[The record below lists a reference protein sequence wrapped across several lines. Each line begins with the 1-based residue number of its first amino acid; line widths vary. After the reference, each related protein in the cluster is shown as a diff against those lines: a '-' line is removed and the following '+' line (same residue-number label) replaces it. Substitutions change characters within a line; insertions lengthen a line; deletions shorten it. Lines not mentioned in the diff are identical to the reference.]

1 MRQWL
6 GFRSHR
12 FRSALGV
19 CRLQTLIFRIRLR
32 AETCDVLCSRGCV
45 SVIRGNLRSVAVRV
59 NPIGGKFKLAMSKVP
74 TDRTIEN
81 PIINSPFSA
90 PSRHFR
96 FDDDG
101 ITNEIVELRRR
112 SAYFVPIPAS
122 KKKGQAQPDL
132 FNLTEERVE
141 ENVLINDI
149 RGRVDQ
155 WREMGYPS
163 TTAVTRKLLVHWN
176 STDRLRP
183 LFFCQREAVETAIF
197 LAESAGKMG
206 HRHYENQIREANN
219 EANPGLYRLAFKMAT
234 GTGKTAVMAM
244 VIAWHTLNKV
254 ADPQNKLFS
263 DSFLVVCPGI
273 TIRDRLR
280 VLLPSDPENYY
291 RALEIVP
298 PEDMSKMGQ
307 AKVVVTNFHSFKLRE
322 RIAAPAT
329 TKKVLLPKGDV
340 AGVFQETPDQMV
352 RRVCREFGNKKNIVV
367 LNDEA
372 HHCYRR
378 RPGIQNEGVDV
389 LKGEEKKEAKTR
401 EEEARIW
408 INGVEAIQAKL
419 GVRAVY
425 DLSATPFF
433 LSGSGWA
440 EGTIFPWAVSDFSL
454 IDAIE
459 SGLVKIPRVPIAD
472 DAEAKDTLYRNLWI
486 HIRDDLPKQ
495 GRDSG
500 DGQVEPRLPPLLQT
514 ALHSLYSDYEKR
526 FQDWKGKTSD
536 FNETPPVFIVVCN
549 NTRVSK
555 LVFDYIAGWEKTT
568 ELGQVVVPGAL
579 EHFSNEVGGKWRS
592 RMQSILIDS
601 SQLESGESM
610 KDEFKKIASR
620 EIEDFKREYE
630 LRFPGRDSSKLTDE
644 DLLREVMN
652 TVGKRGKLGEN
663 IRCVVSVSMLTEGWD
678 ANTVTH
684 ILGVRAFTTQLLCE
698 QVVGRGLR
706 RRSYALDEET
716 GHFVPEYAE
725 VYGIPFS
732 FIPARD
738 ANKPTPSPKPVRRV
752 FAVPDRGAL
761 EITFPRVTGYK
772 WEIPEENLDASFGP
786 DSAVVL
792 SAKDVPTRTDVSGVV
807 GEQGVHTLDDLM
819 RVRPQQLAFKLAKG
833 LLDKYFRGDD
843 GLGNQTAEKPWLYPR
858 LLEITK
864 TWINDPS
871 CLVLKDN
878 TFVGLLYLDH
888 NAAIAV
894 EKIYRGIVR
903 SKGADKNLRPI
914 LRSFEPIGST
924 SFIDFDTSKPVWETA
939 PNKCHVNLVAADTD
953 SWEQRMAQALEE
965 VEEVICYVKNQ
976 GMGFTIPYTVAGMA
990 HQYFPDF
997 IALVDDGRGRDDAL
1011 HLIVEVSGQRD
1022 LAKEAKVAT
1031 CRDLWVPS
1039 VNNYG
1044 QFGRW
1049 DVVEVTDPWDAHEVI
1064 RSFAAGRVESERP
1077 V

>member
-1 MRQWL
+1 
-6 GFRSHR
+6 
-12 FRSALGV
+12 
-19 CRLQTLIFRIRLR
+19 
-32 AETCDVLCSRGCV
+32 
-45 SVIRGNLRSVAVRV
+45 
-59 NPIGGKFKLAMSKVP
+59 MSKVSNN
-74 TDRTIEN
+74 RTIEN
-81 PIINSPFSA
+81 PIINSPFRA
-90 PSRHFR
+90 PARHFK

-122 KKKGQAQPDL
+122 KKKGQVQPDL

-149 RGRVDQ
+149 RSRVDQ

-163 TTAVTRKLLVHWN
+163 TTSVTKKLILHWN
-176 STDRLRP
+176 SVERVRP

-197 LAESAGKMG
+197 LAEVASKHGQ
-206 HRHYENQIREANN
+206 RHYENRIRDANN
-219 EANPGLYRLAFKMAT
+219 EANPGLDRIAFKMAT

-244 VIAWHTLNKV
+244 IIAWHTLNKV

-280 VLLPSDPENYY
+280 VLLPSDPESYY

-298 PEDMSKMGQ
+298 SEDLQKMSQ
-307 AKVVVTNFHSFKLRE
+307 AKVVITNFHAFKLRE
-322 RIAAPAT
+322 KIVAPAT
-329 TKKVLLPKGDV
+329 TKKVLLPDGDK

-352 RRVCREFGNKKNIVV
+352 RRVCRGFGNKKNIVV

-378 RPGIQNEGVDV
+378 RPGEESEATEL
-389 LKGEEKKEAKTR
+389 LKAEDKREVRTR
-401 EEEARIW
+401 DEEARVW
-408 INGVEAIQAKL
+408 ISGVEAVQSKL
-419 GVRAVY
+419 GIRAVY

-440 EGTIFPWAVSDFSL
+440 EGTIFPWTVSDFSL

-472 DAEAKDTLYRNLWI
+472 DAEAQDTLYRNLWV

-495 GRDSG
+495 GRDTTES
-500 DGQVEPRLPPLLQT
+500 QVEPKLPPLLQS

-526 FQDWKGKTSD
+526 FKEWSERTAHSS
-536 FNETPPVFIVVCN
+536 ETPPVFIVVCN

-555 LVFDYIAGWEKTT
+555 LVFDYIAGWEKQT
-568 ELGQVVVPGAL
+568 EFGPVVVPGAL
-579 EHFSNEVGGKWRS
+579 DHFSNEVGGKWRT

-610 KDEFKKIASR
+610 KDDFKKIASR
-620 EIEDFKREYE
+620 EIEDFKKEYE
-630 LRFPGRDSSKLTDE
+630 LRFPGRDASKLTDE

-652 TVGKRGKLGEN
+652 TVGKKGKLGEN

-706 RRSYALDEET
+706 RRSYALDEST

-738 ANKPTPSPKPVRRV
+738 ANKPVPPPKPVRRV
-752 FAVPDRGAL
+752 YAVPERASL
-761 EITFPRVTGYK
+761 EISFPRVTGYK
-772 WEIPEENLDASFGP
+772 WEISEENLEASFGAE
-786 DSAVVL
+786 SSIVL
-792 SAKDVPTRTDVSGVV
+792 SGKDVPTRTDVSGVV
-807 GEQGVHTLDDLM
+807 GEQSVHTLDDLM
-819 RVRPQQLAFKLAKG
+819 RIRNQQIAFKLTKG

-843 GLGNQTAEKPWLYPR
+843 GQGNQNAEKPWLFPR
-858 LLEITK
+858 LLDITK
-864 TWINDPS
+864 SWISNSS
-871 CLVLKDN
+871 CVTLKDN
-878 TFVGLLYLDH
+878 AFLGLLYLDY
-888 NAAIAV
+888 NAAIAI
-894 EKIYRGIVR
+894 EKIYRGIIR
-903 SKGADKNLRPI
+903 SDKSGKNLRPI
-914 LRSFEPIGST
+914 LQNYEPIGST
-924 SFIDFDTSKPVWETA
+924 RHIDFDTSKPVWETD
-939 PNKCHVNLVAADTD
+939 PNKCHVNFVAADTD
-953 SWEQRMAQALEE
+953 SWEQRMAQAFEE
-965 VEEVICYVKNQ
+965 IEIVRCYVKNQ
-976 GMGFTIPYTVAGMA
+976 GMGFTIPYTIAGEA

-997 IALVDDGRGRDDAL
+997 IALVNDGHGEEDLL

-1022 LAKEAKVAT
+1022 AAKEAKVAT
-1031 CRDLWVPS
+1031 CRELWVPAI
-1039 VNNYG
+1039 NNYEL
-1044 QFGRW
+1044 FGRW
-1049 DVVEVTDPWDAHEVI
+1049 NVVEVTDPWDAHGVI
-1064 RSFAAGRVESERP
+1064 NGFANSEAISGKLSR
-1077 V
+1077 

>member
-1 MRQWL
+1 M
-6 GFRSHR
+6 STSS
-12 FRSALGV
+12 SA
-19 CRLQTLIFRIRLR
+19 
-32 AETCDVLCSRGCV
+32 S
-45 SVIRGNLRSVAVRV
+45 SN
-59 NPIGGKFKLAMSKVP
+59 
-74 TDRTIEN
+74 RTIEN
-81 PIINSPFSA
+81 PIINSPFLA
-90 PSRHFR
+90 PSRHFK

-101 ITNEIVELRRR
+101 ITDEIVESRRR

-122 KKKGQAQPDL
+122 KKKSGAQPDL

-149 RGRVDQ
+149 RSRVNQ

-163 TTAVTRKLLVHWN
+163 TTATTRKLLQHWN
-176 STDRLRP
+176 SNERVRP
-183 LFFCQREAVETAIF
+183 LFFCQREAVETAIY
-197 LAESAGKMG
+197 LAEAAGKMG
-206 HRHYENQIREANN
+206 QRHYENRIREANV

-244 VIAWHTLNKV
+244 IIAWHTLNKA
-254 ADPQNKLFS
+254 ADPQNKLFA

-280 VLLPSDPENYY
+280 VLLPSDPESYY

-298 PEDMSKMGQ
+298 AEDMHTMGL
-307 AKVVVTNFHSFKLRE
+307 AKVVITNFHAFKLRE
-322 RIAAPAT
+322 KISAPAT
-329 TKKVLLPKGDV
+329 TKKVLLPNGDV
-340 AGVFQETPDQMV
+340 AGIFQETPDQMV
-352 RRVCREFGNKKNIVV
+352 RRVCRAFGNKKNIVV

-378 RPGIQNEGVDV
+378 RPGQPEDV
-389 LKGEEKKEAKTR
+389 IEKLKGEEKKDAKAR
-401 EEEARIW
+401 DEEAHLW
-408 INGVEAIQAKL
+408 ISGIEAIQAKL

-459 SGLVKIPRVPIAD
+459 AGLVKIPRVPIAD
-472 DAEAKDTLYRNLWI
+472 DAQAQDTLYRNLWV

-495 GRDSG
+495 GRETSED
-500 DGQVEPRLPPLLQT
+500 QIEPKLPPLLQSSI
-514 ALHSLYSDYEKR
+514 HSLYSDYEKR
-526 FQDWKGKTSD
+526 F
-536 FNETPPVFIVVCN
+536 NEWSESSSATDATPPVFIVVCN

-555 LVFDYIAGWEKTT
+555 LVFDYIAGWEKST
-568 ELGQVVVPGAL
+568 EYGTVVVPGAL
-579 EHFSNEVGGKWRS
+579 EQFSNERGGEWRS
-592 RMQSILIDS
+592 RMQTILIDS

-610 KDEFKKIASR
+610 KDEFKKIAAR

-630 LRFPGRDSSKLTDE
+630 LRFPGRDANKLTDE

-652 TVGKRGKLGEN
+652 TVGKKGKLGEH

-725 VYGIPFS
+725 IYGIPFS
-732 FIPARD
+732 FIPAKD
-738 ANKPTPSPKPVRRV
+738 ANKPTPPPKPVRRV
-752 FAVPDRGAL
+752 SAMSERARL

-772 WEIPEENLDASFGP
+772 WEIPEENLNADFDN
-786 DSAVVL
+786 DSVIVL
-792 SAKDVPTRTDVSGVV
+792 SGKDVPTKTDMSGVL
-807 GEQGVHTLDDLM
+807 GEQEVHTLDDLM

-843 GLGNQTAEKPWLYPR
+843 GQGNQTAEKPWLFPR
-858 LLEITK
+858 LVEIAK
-864 TWINDPS
+864 AWINHDS
-871 CLVLKDN
+871 CIVLKDN
-878 TFVGLLYLDH
+878 AFLGLLYLDH
-888 NAAIAV
+888 NAAMAV

-903 SKGADKNLRPI
+903 SEGGEKRLRPI
-914 LRSFEPIGST
+914 LRNFEPIGST
-924 SFIDFDTSKPVWETA
+924 SYIDFDTSKPVWETSA
-939 PNKCHVNLVAADTD
+939 EKCHVNLVAADTD
-953 SWEQRMAQALEE
+953 SWEQRMAQSLEE
-965 VEEVICYVKNQ
+965 LDVVVCYVKNQ
-976 GMGFTIPYTVAGMA
+976 GMGFTVPYTIAGEA

-997 IALVDDGRGRDDAL
+997 IALVNDGNGEDDLLR
-1011 HLIVEVSGQRD
+1011 LIVEVSGQRD
-1022 LAKEAKVAT
+1022 AAKEAKVAT

-1039 VNNYG
+1039 INNTG
-1044 QFGRW
+1044 LFGRW
-1049 DVVEVTDPWDAHEVI
+1049 NVIEVTDPWDAHEVI
-1064 RSFAAGRVESERP
+1064 RGLANQETISGKLV
-1077 V
+1077 